1 MSQLKEQILKQ
12 NVLEEHRQVHELQV
26 RIKELRADVERY
38 VAINAQQV
46 ERAEKAEAELER
58 LRGQNAAIEELLRAA
73 SEAIEVEV
81 EKRLNALAPPGTAP
95 VKLKV
100 SLEVDPTMA
109 ASSTVDLEACQRER
123 AARMLAADLLK
134 HLPLSKTTSPRP
146 QMVSDPRR
154 FETWTWEGVI
164 FVKQESKN
172 ADSL

>member
-1 MSQLKEQILKQ
+1 MEIPENLLLTRERVYRILTKHK
-12 NVLEEHRQVHELQV
+12 VPSWGPSRV
-26 RIKELRADVERY
+26 Y
-38 VAINAQQV
+38 
-46 ERAEKAEAELER
+46 
-58 LRGQNAAIEELLRAA
+58 AAIEELLRAA

-164 FVKQESKN
+164 FVKPESKN